1 MSFVFE
7 NKELVFNVIATALAA
22 WISVKMSIA
31 RLEVKVD
38 TLIKDVDGIAEFVG
52 TPRAIAR
59 IKQKKRGK

>member
-1 MSFVFE
+1 MSFLVE
-7 NKELVFNVIATALAA
+7 NKELFLNVIAPALAA
-22 WISVKMSIA
+22 WISVKVSIA

-38 TLIKDVDGIAEFVG
+38 TLLSDVDGIAEFVG

>member
-7 NKELVFNVIATALAA
+7 NKELVFNVIAPALAA
-22 WISVKMSIA
+22 WVSVKVAIA

-38 TLIKDVDGIAEFVG
+38 TALNDIDGIAEFMG